1 MIARPTKGKG
11 PAVSAALAL
20 ALVVSLNTSAAAAD
34 MTGLRKAPV
43 PSKAMST
50 APMKGNGSGVIV
62 QYRVDGT
69 PVTGV
74 AVPVVL
80 AFGGVTQ
87 QSGAVVKLTTE
98 GGLTLAGGEEV
109 RTLPAGEV
117 TSLTVNV
124 TPAATGI
131 GYLHVFTTQ
140 YGSTS
145 ATSIAIQTRASPSAL
160 PHTGELKQTPGVDPV
175 RSYRVK

>member
-1 MIARPTKGKG
+1 MIAGPTKGKG
-11 PAVSAALAL
+11 TVVSAPLAL
-20 ALVVSLNTSAAAAD
+20 ALFVSLNALAAAAD
-34 MTGLRKAPV
+34 MTGLRKAPA
-43 PSKAMST
+43 PSKTMST

-98 GGLTLAGGEEV
+98 GGLRLPGGEEV

-124 TPAATGI
+124 TPAAAGI

-140 YGSTS
+140 HGSTS
-145 ATSIAIQTRASPSAL
+145 ATSIPIQTRASPSAL
-160 PHTGELKQTPGVDPV
+160 PHAGELKQTPGGEPV